1 MTEERGST
9 RGLRRLF
16 QGLLVGAAAAV
27 LAGAL
32 WLPGVLEVFEA
43 KTWDLRARLL
53 QRPAQ
58 GTGEVVTILLDQ
70 YSLNWARQQG
80 VGWPWPRSLYA
91 MVADFCRAGGARAL
105 VFDVLYTEE
114 TNEDVGQDQEFAR
127 GISENGRVVGAMNL
141 ARDSGQGS
149 ASSWPADVPASR
161 LSIAGLDTWQPRNL
175 SFPYAAFP
183 IAAVTGSVRAL
194 ANTNLP
200 SDRADNVYRREPLFN
215 TFSGHVVPSE
225 ALAAWAVGHPSDPV
239 SIAPGTL
246 TVGKTSV
253 PIDGDGRAILRYR
266 GPSLTHA
273 HYTAAAVLNAAQ
285 QILEGGKPDLDPSVG
300 KDKYVLFGF
309 TAPGLFDLKTTPME
323 GSYPGVEVNATMLD
337 NLLTGDFMRPV
348 STAVTILL
356 LLLLSFGAAVAVSG
370 VSGGGRNAIVYAI
383 VLPLAPALGVAGYAL
398 GSWLQ
403 VVVLELGALFSLVG
417 ASLVSYATEGRQK
430 RYLKGAFKQYLSPA
444 VIEELIAHPERLK
457 LGGEK
462 RELTIFFSDVQGF
475 TTISEALS
483 AENLTGLLNEYLS
496 AMGDIIQEEGGTL
509 DKYIGDAI
517 VAFWNA
523 PLAQEDHAVRGI
535 RAALRCQARL
545 AEIRPSFKE
554 RYGTE
559 LFARVGLHTGV
570 VTVGNMGSSTRFN
583 YTMLGDAANLA
594 SRLEGINKYFHTYC
608 MVSSF
613 VMDRIGSAYP
623 ARELSRVS
631 VVGRKEPV
639 TVFEPMLAEQYEA
652 RRPMLEVFHRGLQ
665 AFYAGRFEEAG
676 RTFASIASADPPAA
690 AYQQKCAQL
699 AAEPPG
705 TAWNGI
711 WVMTEK

>member
-1 MTEERGST
+1 
-9 RGLRRLF
+9 
-16 QGLLVGAAAAV
+16 
-27 LAGAL
+27 
-32 WLPGVLEVFEA
+32 
-43 KTWDLRARLL
+43 
-53 QRPAQ
+53 
-58 GTGEVVTILLDQ
+58 
-70 YSLNWARQQG
+70 
-80 VGWPWPRSLYA
+80 
-91 MVADFCRAGGARAL
+91 
-105 VFDVLYTEE
+105 
-114 TNEDVGQDQEFAR
+114 
-127 GISENGRVVGAMNL
+127 MNL
-141 ARDSGQGS
+141 ARNSGQGS
-149 ASSWPADVPASR
+149 AASWPSDVPAPR
-161 LSIAGLDTWQPRNL
+161 LSVAGLDAWQPRGL
-175 SFPYAAFP
+175 SFPYAEFP
-183 IAAVTGSVRAL
+183 IAAVSGSVQFL

-200 SDRADNVYRREPLFN
+200 PDPADDVYRREPLFN

-225 ALAAWAVGHPSDPV
+225 ALAAWSVGHPSGAV
-239 SIAPGTL
+239 SITDGAL
-246 TVGKTSV
+246 TVGGTAV
-253 PIDGDGRAILRYR
+253 PIDAEGRAILRYR
-266 GPSLTHA
+266 GPSLSYTHL
-273 HYTAAAVLNAAQ
+273 TAASVLNAAQ
-285 QILEGGKPDLDPSVG
+285 QILEGSKPDLDPSVVR
-300 KDKYVLFGF
+300 DKYVFFGF

-337 NLLTGDFMRPV
+337 NLLSSDFMRPV
-348 STAVTILL
+348 STIATVLL
-356 LLLLSFGAAVAVSG
+356 LLLLCLGAAIAVSS
-370 VSGGGRNAIVYAI
+370 VSGAGRNAVVYAV

-398 GSWLQ
+398 GLWLQ
-403 VVVLELGALFSLVG
+403 VVALELGAVFSLVG

-444 VIEELIAHPERLK
+444 VIEGLIAHPERLK

-483 AENLTGLLNEYLS
+483 AESLTALLNEYLS

-545 AEIRPSFKE
+545 AEIRPAFRE

-559 LFARVGLHTGV
+559 LFARIGLHTGV
-570 VTVGNMGSSTRFN
+570 VTVGNMGSLTRFN

-613 VMDRIGSAYP
+613 VMEKIGGAYP

-639 TVFEPMLAEQYEA
+639 TVFEPMLPEQFAA
-652 RRPMLEVFHRGLQ
+652 RRPVLEVFHRGLQ
-665 AFYAGRFEEAG
+665 EFYAGRFDEAR
-676 RTFASIASADPPAA
+676 RTFAPIASSDPPAA
-690 AYQQKCAQL
+690 AYEKKCAQL
-699 AAEPPG
+699 AAEPPADG
-705 TAWNGI
+705 WNGI
-711 WVMTEK
+711 WAMTEK